1 MIEIDEKESRD
12 EVEDISIPFV
22 VKWIL

>member
-12 EVEDISIPFV
+12 DVEDISIPFV